1 MDCDCMLLSD
11 YIKLSNE
18 EKLETLYLVNADGID
33 YVLKSWREGL
43 LALRRHYT
51 KKIPFC
57 DNFDDLMTCFRYNP
71 PKGVAYMLYI
81 GDFDTYKYLDD
92 RLYLFFRL
100 SDNSLSFV
108 GSDDGYYRH
117 KYKELKELRL

>member
-1 MDCDCMLLSD
+1 MISDCMLLSD
-11 YIKLSNE
+11 YTILRPE
-18 EKLETLYLVNADGID
+18 EKLDTLYLVNADGVD
-33 YVLKSWREGL
+33 YILKSWWRGL

-51 KKIPFC
+51 KKIPLC
-57 DNFDDLMTCFRYNP
+57 ENFDDLVTCFRYSP
-71 PKGVAYMLYI
+71 PKDVSYLLYI

-108 GSDDGYYRH
+108 GDKDYYRQ
-117 KYKELKELRL
+117 KYKELKELIL

>member
-1 MDCDCMLLSD
+1 
-11 YIKLSNE
+11 
-18 EKLETLYLVNADGID
+18 
-33 YVLKSWREGL
+33 
-43 LALRRHYT
+43 
-51 KKIPFC
+51 
-57 DNFDDLMTCFRYNP
+57 MTCFRYNP

-108 GSDDGYYRH
+108 GSDDGYYRQ